1 MIRFTR
7 TDSEHPDFRLLAAE
21 LEAELKIRDGDDYET
36 LAQLNK
42 IDFIPQ
48 ALVIYENG
56 NPIACGA
63 IREYEHG
70 VMEIKRMYVKMDCRG
85 KGIASLVLEQLE
97 NWTLESS
104 FKKCVLET
112 GRNQPEAISLYLKKG
127 YVQILNF
134 GAYTHSANS
143 VCFEKLL
150 S

>member
-7 TDSEHPDFRLLAAE
+7 TDSEHADFCLLAAE
-21 LEAELKIRDGDDYET
+21 LEAELKLRDGDDHKA

-48 ALVIYENG
+48 ALIIYENG

-70 VMEIKRMYVKMDCRG
+70 VMEIKRMYVKMNCRG
-85 KGIASLVLEQLE
+85 KGIASMMLEQLE
-97 NWTLESS
+97 NWAAESS
-104 FKKCVLET
+104 IKKCVLET

-127 YVQILNF
+127 MCRFQTLARTPIQQIVFVLKN
-134 GAYTHSANS
+134 YCH
-143 VCFEKLL
+143 
-150 S
+150 

>member
-7 TDSEHPDFRLLAAE
+7 TDSEHADFCLLAAE
-21 LEAELKIRDGDDYET
+21 LEAELKLRDGDDHKA

-48 ALVIYENG
+48 ALVIYKNG

-70 VMEIKRMYVKMDCRG
+70 VMEIKRMYVKMNCRG
-85 KGIASLVLEQLE
+85 KGIASMMLEQLE
-97 NWTLESS
+97 NWAAESS
-104 FKKCVLET
+104 IKKCVLET

-127 YVQILNF
+127 YVQIPNF